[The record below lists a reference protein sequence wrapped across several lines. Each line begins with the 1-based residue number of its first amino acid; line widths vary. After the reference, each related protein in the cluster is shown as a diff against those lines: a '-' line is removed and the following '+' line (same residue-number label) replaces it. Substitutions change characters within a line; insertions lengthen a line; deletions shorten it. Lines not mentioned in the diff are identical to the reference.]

1 MDLKFNEGDF
11 VKNRDGRIGYISHIC
26 KCDECKKRGF
36 FEPTIKYTIDGSEED
51 ISKSMLANVPVNYKQ
66 IGTQIF
72 GDEFIIEKLREDNAE
87 LNDLVKFQEKQIE
100 RLHYE
105 IESLK
110 KKDEDKN
117 VKENHYAHVEKTLLT
132 ENGKKFSI
140 GDEIAFR
147 KINKVTN
154 HIDRY
159 IGIII
164 DFKDDCMHLEEVE
177 VNRVRIGTVC
187 IKYSDI
193 IPDTFNYV
201 YNE

>member
-1 MDLKFNEGDF
+1 MKIKFNEGDF

-36 FEPTIKYTIDGSEED
+36 FEPTIEYTDGSEED
-51 ISKSMLANVPVNYKQ
+51 ISKSMLVNIPVDYEQ
-66 IGTQIF
+66 IGTQI
-72 GDEFIIEKLREDNAE
+72 FIIEKLREDNTK

-100 RLHYE
+100 RLQHK

-110 KKDEDKN
+110 KDEGKN
-117 VKENHYAHVEKTLLT
+117 VKENHYTHIEKTLLT
-132 ENGKKFSI
+132 ENGKKFSV
-140 GDEIAFR
+140 GDKIAFR

-154 HIDRY
+154 HIERY

-164 DFKDDCMHLEEVE
+164 DFKDDCMHLEDVE
-177 VNRVRIGTVC
+177 LNRNQIGAVH

-201 YNE
+201 QNE

>member
-1 MDLKFNEGDF
+1 MEIKFNEGDF

-36 FEPTIKYTIDGSEED
+36 FEPTIGYTDGSEED
-51 ISKSMLANVPVNYKQ
+51 ISKSMLANVPVDYEQ

-72 GDEFIIEKLREDNAE
+72 EDEFIIEKLREDNTK

-100 RLHYE
+100 RLQHK

-110 KKDEDKN
+110 KDEGKN
-117 VKENHYAHVEKTLLT
+117 VKENHYTYIEKTLLT
-132 ENGKKFSI
+132 ENGKKFSV
-140 GDEIAFR
+140 GDKIAFR

-164 DFKDDCMHLEEVE
+164 DFKDDCMHLEDVE
-177 VNRVRIGTVC
+177 LNRNQIGAVR

-193 IPDTFNYV
+193 ISDTFDYV
-201 YNE
+201 QNE

>member
-1 MDLKFNEGDF
+1 MEIKFNEGDF

-36 FEPTIKYTIDGSEED
+36 FGPTIEYTDGSEED
-51 ISKSMLANVPVNYKQ
+51 ISKSMLVNIPVDYEQ
-66 IGTQIF
+66 IGTQI
-72 GDEFIIEKLREDNAE
+72 FIIEKLREDNTK

-100 RLHYE
+100 RLQHK

-110 KKDEDKN
+110 KDEGKN
-117 VKENHYAHVEKTLLT
+117 VKENHYTRIEKTLLT
-132 ENGKKFSI
+132 ENGKKFSV
-140 GDEIAFR
+140 GDKIAFR

-164 DFKDDCMHLEEVE
+164 DFKDDCMHLEYVE
-177 VNRVRIGTVC
+177 LNRNQIGVVR

-193 IPDTFNYV
+193 IPNTFNYV
-201 YNE
+201 QNE

>member
-1 MDLKFNEGDF
+1 MDIKFNEGDF

-26 KCDECKKRGF
+26 RCDECKKRWF
-36 FEPTIKYTIDGSEED
+36 FEPTIGYTDGSKED

-72 GDEFIIEKLREDNAE
+72 GNEFIIEKLREDNVE
-87 LNDLVKFQEKQIE
+87 LNDLVKFQEKQIK
-100 RLHYE
+100 RLHHE
-105 IESLK
+105 IESL

-117 VKENHYAHVEKTLLT
+117 VKENHYTHVEKTLLT
-132 ENGKKFSI
+132 ENGKKFSV

-147 KINKVTN
+147 KINKITD

-159 IGIII
+159 TGIIV
-164 DFKDDCMHLEEVE
+164 DLRDDYMYLDKIKVE
-177 VNRVRIGTVC
+177 QIGAGALC

-193 IPDTFNYV
+193 IPDSFNYA